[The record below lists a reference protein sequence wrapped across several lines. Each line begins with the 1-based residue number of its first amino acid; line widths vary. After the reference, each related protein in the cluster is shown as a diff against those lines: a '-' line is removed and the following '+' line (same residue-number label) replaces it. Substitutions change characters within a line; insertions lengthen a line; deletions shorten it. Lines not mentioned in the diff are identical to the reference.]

1 MAKKK
6 KSPRSSPFDSVTS
19 KQVIDGDTLTIE
31 EVRKFIADA
40 KKYRQDWLNI
50 ADRSWNE
57 IRKRNKRGK
66 LYGGNDLDRARRWAR
81 YPLWWSTL
89 QIREPITLSRLPIP
103 VIKDTQGDDPYGRTA
118 CVVGERLTR
127 GILKT
132 FDAITE
138 FQAGNTDFLVT
149 DFGYGRVCYRMKEVK
164 EEEKIRLQE
173 IQQEAP
179 PQMEGETQEQ
189 ETAEQPEAPLPPIYI
204 TPDGEQVYEPL
215 FDDLGAYIKSGELI
229 NVEQEEVYFEAGQ
242 YCGLLMDDVNRY
254 PKATRLAFEY
264 AYSYREFK
272 EKFGKSAL
280 DKIATADIEEHRM
293 GKPITVYEYH
303 DKLLKEVRFFAD
315 NSEDFFQPKGMSPE
329 DLNEVGSLN
338 HSDIYGLSNFFPCTA
353 PLIINAPTDEFW
365 PTPEFFQV
373 VDILE
378 LIHDIVGRMTLL
390 TKAIRVRFFFDSSI
404 PALKQ
409 LVGETGEGGGIGIPN
424 LEQALMNGKGSLA
437 NLVAYMPV
445 DEMIQG
451 LKNMYE
457 AFSQQTNMYYQV
469 TGISDLLR
477 GQTADGDKTYGE
489 RQLEGKFAL
498 NRIEPRQRKVQEWI
512 KDNYQ
517 LLMEMALKM
526 FSDKTLDEYITPQT
540 LDQEDQQRYVAALE
554 LLKENKRSRFRM
566 DFETD
571 STININQQWK
581 KQQAVELANT
591 LTKAMEATA
600 KTAETQPELAKTE
613 LSVLKHLIGEFS
625 DGKLFIDE
633 IQDSIQ
639 QVIDKMAQPKDDGP
653 NIELEKLKL
662 EGAKFGLEQEKLS
675 VDARFREIELQSK
688 ERIEIEKINRDD
700 RLANLESQIAQ
711 FRIQGEQA
719 LKNAELQGKFEGDA
733 ANLEKEYQ
741 KISADISLEQQKLAL
756 QRDELLVELRKIV
769 DKKEVDQ
776 FAAMI
781 DERVLGFEQQLEAA
795 RFELE
800 KTNSAL
806 DLKERYLTEQR
817 LQAEHQMQITQE
829 KFSGL
834 EKLIDVAIKHK
845 ELTASPEIKDVE
857 EVKPKKPRKT
867 RSKVI
872 RDKNGNISEILN
884 QEED

>member
-6 KSPRSSPFDSVTS
+6 SPTSPFESITS
-19 KQVIDGDTLTIE
+19 KQVMDNESITIE
-31 EVRKFIADA
+31 EVRKFVADA
-40 KKYRQDWLNI
+40 KKYRDDWLNI
-50 ADRSWNE
+50 ANRSWNE
-57 IRKRNKRGK
+57 IRKKNKRGK
-66 LYGGNDLDRARRWAR
+66 LYGGNDLERARRWAR

-103 VIKDTQGDDPYGRTA
+103 VIKDTQGDDPFGRTA
-118 CVVGERLTR
+118 CIVGERLAR

-149 DFGYGRVCYRMKEVK
+149 DIGWGRVCYRMTEVK
-164 EEEKIRLQE
+164 EEIKTRLQE
-173 IQQEAP
+173 IQQEPP
-179 PQMEGETQEQ
+179 PQEQPMEGEPPPQEQ
-189 ETAEQPEAPLPPIYI
+189 PPMPPIFI
-204 TPDGEQVYEPL
+204 TPEGEQIYEPL
-215 FDDLGAYIKSGELI
+215 FDEFGAYIKTGEQAD
-229 NVEQEEVYFEAGQ
+229 VEQEEVYFEAGQ

-254 PKATRLAFEY
+254 AKSTRIAFEY
-264 AYSYREFK
+264 SYSYREFK
-272 EKFGKSAL
+272 EKFGKAAL
-280 DKIATADIEEHRM
+280 EKITTADIEEHKM
-293 GKPITVYEYH
+293 GKPLTVYEYH
-303 DKLLKEVRFFAD
+303 DKILKEVRFFAD
-315 NSEDFFQPKGMSPE
+315 NSDDFFQPKGMSSGE
-329 DLNEVGSLN
+329 SVDNSDL
-338 HSDIYGLSNFFPCTA
+338 YGLSGFFPCVS
-353 PLIINAPTDEFW
+353 PLVINAPTDEFW

-373 VDILE
+373 ADILE
-378 LIHDIVGRMTLL
+378 LIHNIVGRMTLL

-409 LVGETGEGGGIGIPN
+409 LVGEAGEGSGIGIPN

-445 DEMIQG
+445 DEMITG
-451 LKNMYE
+451 LKNMYD

-477 GQTADGDKTYGE
+477 GQTSDGDKTYGE

-526 FSDKTLDEYITPQT
+526 FSDQTLDDYITPQT
-540 LDQEDQQRYVAALE
+540 LDKEDQQRYVAALE
-554 LLKENKRSRFRM
+554 LLKANKRSRFRM

-571 STININQQWK
+571 ATININQQWK

-600 KTAETQPELAKTE
+600 RTAETQPELAKTE
-613 LSVLKHLIGEFS
+613 LHVLKHLIGEFS

-639 QVIDKMAQPKDDGP
+639 QVIDKMAQPQPEEP
-653 NIELEKLKL
+653 NIDMQKLEL
-662 EGAKFGLEQEKLS
+662 EGARFQFEQQKQS
-675 VDARFREIELQSK
+675 AQDRFREIEIQSK

-700 RLANLESQIAQ
+700 RLANIEAQITQ
-711 FRIQGEQA
+711 FKIQGEQA
-719 LKNAELQGKFEGDA
+719 LKNAELQGKFEGNA

-741 KISADISLEQQKLAL
+741 KISADISLAQQELSLK
-756 QRDELLVELRKIV
+756 RDQLLVELRKV
-769 DKKEVDQ
+769 ADKKEVDQ
-776 FAAMI
+776 FASMI
-781 DERVLGFEQQLEAA
+781 DERVLGFEEQLKSAQ
-795 RFELE
+795 FELE
-800 KTNSAL
+800 KNNSAL

-817 LQAEHQMQITQE
+817 LQAEHQTQLTQE

-834 EKLIDVAIKHK
+834 EKLLDVALKQK
-845 ELTASPEIKDVE
+845 ELQAPAITPMKDTPLE
-857 EVKPKKPRKT
+857 DAPKKAKKT
-867 RSKVI
+867 RSKIV
-872 RDKNGNISEILN
+872 RDKNGNISEIVN